1 MHVGRIDQ
9 RRCGTTVH
17 CAETRYHDEP
27 VTPRRAVRR
36 ADQTVRGM
44 LAMTVW
50 VFDRVLDGVPGPG
63 PPPT

>member
-1 MHVGRIDQ
+1 MLDASTNADGHHRPL
-9 RRCGTTVH
+9 RRDSH
-17 CAETRYHDEP
+17 HDEP